1 MRYIEIQGDIK
12 INRDKKDTIL
22 EADAQKGKGEKR
34 RNTKFYKEWNIND
47 FSNPVHSTLQE

>member
-34 RNTKFYKEWNIND
+34 RNTKFYKE
-47 FSNPVHSTLQE
+47 